1 MPEKKEALNIIF
13 NLNGVCI
20 TDVTSEIYD
29 GKKRSYIAA
38 DETKLFFLRKSA
50 ILHIQPMGVFKPLLQ
65 YVVPGTIEL
74 MQLLFSQEL
83 CDDVCVSFFGT
94 GTLEINKLQVDA
106 LLTKALGAAYYQR
119 IKPQLR
125 IVSSDQCSRSSALED
140 NIQASIFQINTPPSI
155 LKKNLLSLVSK
166 EALPNTILIYNRL
179 SVACLWQEKNILV
192 APLAILPVFD
202 LVKDS
207 QLPSASAAELAFQ
220 QRNSV
225 FYTTGLLMELIAHHQ
240 NQHVTLP
247 PKERTPIATKLFDL
261 HFDLT
266 GSWSRTALLL
276 KHQPCVQ
283 SLLSTQQYY
292 DKGLVWLKNIN
303 PNLTFIDQD
312 SYLACIKDPIT
323 PEEKTAMNDGPIT
336 TEALVKIPSMWGR
349 SAAV

>member
-1 MPEKKEALNIIF
+1 MPDKKAALNIIF

-20 TDVTSEIYD
+20 VDVPSEIHD

-38 DETKLFFLRKSA
+38 DETNLFFLRKSA
-50 ILHIQPMGVFKPLLQ
+50 IFQIQPMGVFKPLLQ

-74 MQLLFSQEL
+74 MQLLFSHEL
-83 CDDVCVSFFGT
+83 CDHVCVSFFGT
-94 GTLEINKLQVDA
+94 GTLEVNKLQVEA
-106 LLTKALGAAYYQR
+106 LLTKALGAACYQN

-125 IVSSDQCSRSSALED
+125 IASSYQCTSSSEIED
-140 NIQASIFQINTPPSI
+140 NIQAALFQINTPPSM
-155 LKKNLLSLVSK
+155 LKKNLLSLVPK
-166 EALPNTILIYNRL
+166 EALPNTILIDNRL

-192 APLAILPVFD
+192 APLATLPVFD

-207 QLPSASAAELAFQ
+207 QQPSASAAELAFQ

-240 NQHVTLP
+240 NERLTLP
-247 PKERTPIATKLFDL
+247 PKVRSPIVTKLFEL
-261 HFDLT
+261 HFGLT

-292 DKGLVWLKNIN
+292 DEGLAWLKNIN

-312 SYLACIKDPIT
+312 SYLACIKTPIT
-323 PEEKTAMNDGPIT
+323 TQENTAMSDRPIM
-336 TEALVKIPSMWGR
+336 TEALVKIPLMWCQ
-349 SAAV
+349 SVAV